1 MNSKHLFLITLIALS
16 PVTAYTGV
24 YKWTDQDGKT
34 HYSQTRPS
42 SDIQYEN
49 LRIHGRAPQS
59 TEPDDP
65 KGKAGDAKTEK
76 KPDTKDKKP
85 AKKENKALSKES
97 KAACQAARKNLAQMQ
112 ASGRIRQKDAK
123 GNISYLS
130 EKQKQEAM
138 KKEQKIIANNCK

>member
-1 MNSKHLFLITLIALS
+1 MNSKHIFLITLIALS

-42 SDIQYEN
+42 ADIQYEN

-59 TEPDDP
+59 SETDDS
-65 KGKAGDAKTEK
+65 KGKTDDKTAEK

-85 AKKENKALSKES
+85 AKKENKPLSKES

-123 GNISYLS
+123 GNINYLS
-130 EKQKQEAM
+130 DKQKQEAI